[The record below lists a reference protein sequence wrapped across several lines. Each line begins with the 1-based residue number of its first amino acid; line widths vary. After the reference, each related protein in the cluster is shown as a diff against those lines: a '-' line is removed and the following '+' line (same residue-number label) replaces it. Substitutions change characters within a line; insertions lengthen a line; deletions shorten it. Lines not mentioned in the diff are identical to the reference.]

1 MTWTPPS
8 TVALDVSLLVRGGQ
22 QFGFLQFDAYSTIQY
37 VLGGFEAAEGK
48 LQSPTKESDDSR

>member
-1 MTWTPPS
+1 ML
-8 TVALDVSLLVRGGQ
+8 VLLVRGGQ
-22 QFGFLQFDAYSTIQY
+22 QFGFLQFDAYLTIQY